1 MVVLVADAAWVSL
14 SDSASHIPPSWMR
27 AVPYLALTEAL
38 ALVEVDVPFGGSF
51 LASIPPS
58 ESTRQ
63 GGCMYHEPKMDD
75 ALWLVGARKL
85 TMIEP
90 DEVLDELGSWWRD
103 LAAGS
108 ALAAFVVTAAVMF
121 LR

>member
-1 MVVLVADAAWVSL
+1 MN
-14 SDSASHIPPSWMR
+14 
-27 AVPYLALTEAL
+27 
-38 ALVEVDVPFGGSF
+38 
-51 LASIPPS
+51 
-58 ESTRQ
+58 
-63 GGCMYHEPKMDD
+63 HEQKMDE
-75 ALWLVGARKL
+75 AVWLVGAKKL
-85 TMIEP
+85 TMTEP

>member
-1 MVVLVADAAWVSL
+1 MK
-14 SDSASHIPPSWMR
+14 
-27 AVPYLALTEAL
+27 
-38 ALVEVDVPFGGSF
+38 
-51 LASIPPS
+51 
-58 ESTRQ
+58 
-63 GGCMYHEPKMDD
+63 HEPKMDE
-75 ALWLVGARKL
+75 AAWLVKAKKL
-85 TMIEP
+85 TMTEP

>member
-1 MVVLVADAAWVSL
+1 
-14 SDSASHIPPSWMR
+14 MR
-27 AVPYLALTEAL
+27 
-38 ALVEVDVPFGGSF
+38 
-51 LASIPPS
+51 
-58 ESTRQ
+58 
-63 GGCMYHEPKMDD
+63 HEPKMDE
-75 ALWLVGARKL
+75 AVWLAKPKKL
-85 TMIEP
+85 TITEP

>member
-1 MVVLVADAAWVSL
+1 MN
-14 SDSASHIPPSWMR
+14 
-27 AVPYLALTEAL
+27 
-38 ALVEVDVPFGGSF
+38 
-51 LASIPPS
+51 
-58 ESTRQ
+58 
-63 GGCMYHEPKMDD
+63 HEQKMDE
-75 ALWLVGARKL
+75 AVWLVGAKKL
-85 TMIEP
+85 TITEP